1 MSFAAQI
8 YLISFSYISAF
19 LPHFTA
25 LV

>member
-1 MSFAAQI
+1 MRFAAQI

-19 LPHFTA
+19 LRLITP

>member
-19 LPHFTA
+19 LRLITA